1 MIADGDEMT
10 DRIDVKTLKTMLRT
24 IGEPGAELALLDVR
38 EAGQF
43 GADHMLHAVPCPYSL
58 LELRAPLLAPRRS
71 VPVVLIDAA
80 DGTAEKAANKLAALG
95 YASVSVLD
103 GGNAAWAAAGYEVF
117 QGVNVPSKAF
127 GEVVE
132 HAADTPRIPAEE
144 LNAMIERGE
153 NMVIVDG
160 RTPAEH
166 NRMSIPGGISVPN
179 AEMLFRI
186 HDLAPDPETTVVVN
200 CAGRTRSI
208 IGAQGL
214 INGGLPNKVV
224 ALKAGTMGWTLAGF
238 ELDHGST
245 LCYPDSPTDDG
256 LARAGAYAADMIG
269 KFSLSVIDRQTLSDW
284 QSDASR
290 TLFLLDVRAQD
301 EYAAGH
307 LPGSVHAPG
316 GQLVQ
321 ATDEWCGVWG
331 GRVVLVDTA
340 PCARAAM
347 TAHWLKQMGW
357 DVHLLDGGLTT
368 AEAAETGSPSV
379 SFDPTVNVSSIAP
392 TELSAAIDGGNVLI
406 VDVDHSMDYRDAHL
420 PGAVWSPRSRLDGLA
435 IPDGVTV
442 VLYSQHET
450 RARLAAIDVGE
461 LTDAPVAV
469 LQGGREAWSEAGLS
483 VEKSA
488 DTPVDE
494 DCIDYLFWVSRRHMG
509 SDEAA
514 LAYLEW
520 EENLP
525 AQIVTDGDARFKVMV

>member
-1 MIADGDEMT
+1 MAEF
-10 DRIDVKTLKTMLRT
+10 IDAKTLKSWIRDDD
-24 IGEPGAELALLDVR
+24 ELALLDVR

-43 GADHMLHAVPCPYSL
+43 GENHMLHAIPCPYSTI
-58 LELRAPLLAPRRS
+58 ETRALALMPRLS
-71 VPVVLIDAA
+71 VRIALVDEA
-80 DGTAEKAANKLAALG
+80 DGIAQKAARRLEGMG
-95 YASVSVLD
+95 YGNIFILQ
-103 GGNAAWAAAGYEVF
+103 GGNAAWGEAGYEVF

-144 LNAMIERGE
+144 LNAMKEAGE

-166 NRMSIPGGISVPN
+166 HRMSIPGGISVPN
-179 AEMLFRI
+179 AEMIYRI
-186 HDLAPDPETTVVVN
+186 HDLAPDPQTTVVVN

-208 IGAQGL
+208 IGAQAL
-214 INGGLPNKVV
+214 INAGLPNRVV

-238 ELDHGST
+238 DLEHGST
-245 LCYPDSPTDDG
+245 LSYPDELSDH
-256 LARAGAYAADMIG
+256 GAAKAAEYAAGMMETFG
-269 KFSLSVIDRQTLSDW
+269 LPTVDRADLAQW
-284 QSDASR
+284 QADESR
-290 TLFLLDVRAQD
+290 TLFLLDVRA
-301 EYAAGH
+301 EAEFTAGH

-321 ATDEWCGVWG
+321 ATDQWCGVWG
-331 GRVVLVDTA
+331 ARVVLLDSA
-340 PCARAAM
+340 PCARAAV

-357 DVHLLDGGLTT
+357 DVYILDGGLS
-368 AEAAETGSPSV
+368 AEEASEQGFPPAPAAGAVDIPA
-379 SFDPTVNVSSIAP
+379 IAP
-392 TELSAAIDGGNVLI
+392 AELSNAIGGGSVFV

-420 PGAVWSPRSRLDGLA
+420 PGAAWSIRPRIDRLQ
-435 IPDGVTV
+435 IPAGTQV

-450 RARLAAIDVGE
+450 RARLAAIDLMEV
-461 LTDAPVAV
+461 TDVPVAI
-469 LQGGREAWSEAGLS
+469 LQGGREAWVAAGLP
-483 VEKSA
+483 VETSA
-488 DTPVDE
+488 DTPPDE

-525 AQIVTDGDARFKVMV
+525 AQIEADGDARFTVLTR